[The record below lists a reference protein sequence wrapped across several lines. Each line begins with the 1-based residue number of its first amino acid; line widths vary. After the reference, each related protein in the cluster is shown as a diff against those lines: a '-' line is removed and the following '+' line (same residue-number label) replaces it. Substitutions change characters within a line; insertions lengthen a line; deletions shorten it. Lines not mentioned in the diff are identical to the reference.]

1 MTVSA
6 MGCSGVGSGCFVKNP
21 RGGVWDGALSQH
33 PLQRASGLSSG
44 ALGGTPKQRVTQE
57 GGGWKGPVEVL
68 WSKASAQAGS
78 LRAGCPGARPGEF
91 GVSPRSSA
99 VRSEQGQGAGRARW
113 PGRAQGPCAATVTCG
128 LLSPAAIL
136 LARCLSGS
144 FFRPP
149 SLTPMVEIHF
159 HAGR

>member
-1 MTVSA
+1 
-6 MGCSGVGSGCFVKNP
+6 MGCCGVGSGGFVKNP

-33 PLQRASGLSSG
+33 PLQQRASGLSSG
-44 ALGGTPKQRVTQE
+44 ALGGTPKQRVPQE

-91 GVSPRSSA
+91 WVSPRSSA
-99 VRSEQGQGAGRARW
+99 VRSERGQGAGRARW

-128 LLSPAAIL
+128 WLSPAATL
-136 LARCLSGS
+136 LAHCLSGS
-144 FFRPP
+144 FVGPL
-149 SLTPMVEIHF
+149 SLTPMVDIHF